1 MPQRACGRRPWDLG
15 LVAGCKLE
23 FRYVPQPFGDH
34 DAQFHS
40 REVRAEA
47 AMGPAAETPVP
58 VQLPVHHHIIT
69 GRQVA
74 AVAVDRPKHSRT
86 CAPAGMV
93 TPATVT
99 ASVVTRP
106 TTGAGGSSRSISSTN
121 AATSS
126 DFPGDR
132 GAVQG
137 AAPMPAS
144 RP

>member
-1 MPQRACGRRPWDLG
+1 MPQRACGRRPRDLG

-47 AMGPAAETPVP
+47 AVGPAAETPVP

-74 AVAVDRPKHSRT
+74 AVAVDRPQAQPHLRSR
-86 CAPAGMV
+86 GDGD
-93 TPATVT
+93 
-99 ASVVTRP
+99 TRNGHRFSRHP
-106 TTGAGGSSRSISSTN
+106 THHRCGRLQPEYLFDEGP
-121 AATSS
+121 
-126 DFPGDR
+126 DDL
-132 GAVQG
+132 
-137 AAPMPAS
+137 
-144 RP
+144 